1 MKIQSVSIDVP
12 GGCPNN
18 CKFCVSELTKE
29 SATGMLENK
38 LKDIDDPWA
47 NMQYADRLEFL
58 RDLGVN
64 NVILTGTASEPV
76 ANMKF
81 IEWFHRV
88 NNSIASRFKHIEL
101 QTSGV
106 LLNDKTLDELDTYG
120 VKTISLSLSS
130 LSSKLNNSISGIP
143 EKLQFDIPQLCN
155 KIKENGFNLRL
166 SLNINKAGFPDLVY
180 DKEDERLTKLTKLGI
195 WQYFHKFVRLGAD
208 QVTFRKLYSDDSDS
222 PQAAWIKQN
231 DVPDHFWSILKK
243 YIVDNGKPLQ
253 KLPFGAIKYS
263 IFGLSTVID
272 DDCMAENN
280 IEVLKYAILRRNC
293 KIYSDWKD
301 PASLIF

>member
-106 LLNDKTLDELDTYG
+106 LLNDKALDELDTYG

-143 EKLQFDIPQLCN
+143 EKLQFDISQLCN

-166 SLNINKAGFPDLVY
+166 SFNINKAGFPDLVY

-231 DVPDHFWSILKK
+231 
-243 YIVDNGKPLQ
+243 
-253 KLPFGAIKYS
+253 
-263 IFGLSTVID
+263 
-272 DDCMAENN
+272 
-280 IEVLKYAILRRNC
+280 
-293 KIYSDWKD
+293 
-301 PASLIF
+301 